1 MSETAVFQALKSTG
15 YPVHLLGAHDDS
27 SLPRISYSFPSAPGF
42 FADSRTYRPMER
54 CEVRLYTD
62 QYPDEAA
69 ESAVE
74 TTIGRLGFAYAK
86 HRVPIPSERMHET
99 TYTFTDLR

>member
-42 FADSRTYRPMER
+42 FADSRTYRPM
-54 CEVRLYTD
+54 D

-74 TTIGRLGFAYAK
+74 TAIGRLGFAYAK

>member
-74 TTIGRLGFAYAK
+74 TAIGRLGFALREAPRADSK
-86 HRVPIPSERMHET
+86 RTNARDNVHVHRP
-99 TYTFTDLR
+99 

>member
-1 MSETAVFQALKSTG
+1 
-15 YPVHLLGAHDDS
+15 
-27 SLPRISYSFPSAPGF
+27 
-42 FADSRTYRPMER
+42 MER

-74 TTIGRLGFAYAK
+74 TAIGRLGFAYAK

>member
-1 MSETAVFQALKSTG
+1 MSETAVFEALKTTG

-27 SLPRISYSFPSAPGF
+27 SLPRISYSYPSAPGF
-42 FADSRTYRPMER
+42 FADSRTYKPMER

-69 ESAVE
+69 EAAVSAVLD
-74 TTIGRLGFAYAK
+74 GLGFAYSKQRA
-86 HRVPIPSERMHET
+86 PIPSERMHET
-99 TYTFTDLR
+99 TYTFTDLI

>member
-42 FADSRTYRPMER
+42 FADSRT
-54 CEVRLYTD
+54 
-62 QYPDEAA
+62 
-69 ESAVE
+69 
-74 TTIGRLGFAYAK
+74 
-86 HRVPIPSERMHET
+86 
-99 TYTFTDLR
+99 